1 MMNLNYENTIGRPSQ
16 KWGKQNNKPVVSQ
29 STGTTAASTV
39 KDQIN
44 STEGAVRKD
53 YGFQTNPD
61 EALKDTVRKLLK
73 TYPNIDITYGVLSD
87 NDAIRKYAASAG
99 GGFHI
104 TVTRDFLEWMSTD
117 PQSFQDGK
125 EFLDEVLKK
134 MREEYAS
141 ALAQG
146 KNPIGIGAVVGE
158 NGQIDVWTSYP
169 DENAQKQDNP
179 YQWILDTL
187 KANKE
192 AEIKQMQQKKKKIII
207 KKKPC
212 YSARRDLSM
221 LARVSTVQDVRGLI
235 SQVNSRASS
244 MKLGAADANE
254 RAEVKRAIAQME
266 SVVQKAKVKIKKLK
280 EESIAQQRQ
289 KKLIAEQKRKEALQE
304 KLMLNRRKALRRAR
318 ENTQVAESLSE
329 EIQQRQADASAAAS
343 EMPMMGDVMGI
354 DASLAGAG
362 VSVDIASV
370 GTAGVASGGVS
381 VGADVAVAVQSIN
394 VSI

>member
-1 MMNLNYENTIGRPSQ
+1 MNLNYENTIGRPSQ

-44 STEGAVRKD
+44 STEGAVRRD

>member
-29 STGTTAASTV
+29 STGTTAAGTV

-289 KKLIAEQKRKEALQE
+289 KKLIAEQRRKEALQE

-343 EMPMMGDVMGI
+343 EMPMMGDVMGS

>member
-1 MMNLNYENTIGRPSQ
+1 MNLNYENTIGRPSQ

-44 STEGAVRKD
+44 AAEGAIRKD

>member
-329 EIQQRQADASAAAS
+329 EIQQRQADASAA

>member
-1 MMNLNYENTIGRPSQ
+1 MNLNYENTIGRPSQ

-289 KKLIAEQKRKEALQE
+289 KKLIAEQRRKEALQE

>member
-289 KKLIAEQKRKEALQE
+289 KKLIAEQRRKEALQE

-329 EIQQRQADASAAAS
+329 EIQQHQADASAAAS

>member
-29 STGTTAASTV
+29 STGTSAAGTV

-44 STEGAVRKD
+44 AAEGAVRKD

-169 DENAQKQDNP
+169 DEDAQKQDNP

-244 MKLGAADANE
+244 MKLGVADANE

-370 GTAGVASGGVS
+370 GTAGGASGGVS

>member
-44 STEGAVRKD
+44 AAEGAIRKD

>member
-370 GTAGVASGGVS
+370 GTAGVVSGGVS

>member
-1 MMNLNYENTIGRPSQ
+1 MNLNYENTIGRPSQ

-169 DENAQKQDNP
+169 DEDAQKQDNP

>member
-254 RAEVKRAIAQME
+254 RTEVKRAIAQME

-329 EIQQRQADASAAAS
+329 EIQQRHADASAAAS

>member
-1 MMNLNYENTIGRPSQ
+1 MNLNYENTIGRPSQ

>member
-29 STGTTAASTV
+29 STGTSAAGTV

-44 STEGAVRKD
+44 AAEGAIRKD

-87 NDAIRKYAASAG
+87 DAAIRKYAASAG

-104 TVTRDFLEWMSTD
+104 TVSRDFLEWMSTD

-192 AEIKQMQQKKKKIII
+192 AETKQMQQKKKKIII

-244 MKLGAADANE
+244 IKLGADAYE

-266 SVVQKAKVKIKKLK
+266 GVVQKAKVKIKKLK

-304 KLMLNRRKALRRAR
+304 KLLLNRRKALRRAR

-329 EIQQRQADASAAAS
+329 EIQQRQFDAAAAAS
-343 EMPMMGDVMGI
+343 EMPTMGAVTGI
-354 DASLAGAG
+354 DASLAGVAG
-362 VSVDIASV
+362 VAVDIASV
-370 GTAGVASGGVS
+370 GATGVASGGVS
-381 VGADVAVAVQSIN
+381 VGADVAVAVQSMD

>member
-1 MMNLNYENTIGRPSQ
+1 MNLNYENTIGRPSQ

-125 EFLDEVLKK
+125 EFLDEVLEK
-134 MREEYAS
+134 MREEYVS

-289 KKLIAEQKRKEALQE
+289 KKLIAEQRRKEALQE

-370 GTAGVASGGVS
+370 GTAGVVSGGVS

>member
-16 KWGKQNNKPVVSQ
+16 KWGKKNNKPVVSQ

-289 KKLIAEQKRKEALQE
+289 KKLIAEQRRKEALQE

>member
-125 EFLDEVLKK
+125 EFLDEVLEK
-134 MREEYAS
+134 MREEYVS

-289 KKLIAEQKRKEALQE
+289 KKLIAEQRRKEALQE

-370 GTAGVASGGVS
+370 GTAGVVSGGVS

>member
-289 KKLIAEQKRKEALQE
+289 KKLIAEQRRKEALQE

-329 EIQQRQADASAAAS
+329 EIQQRQAEASAAAS
-343 EMPMMGDVMGI
+343 EMPMVGDVMGI

>member
-289 KKLIAEQKRKEALQE
+289 KKLIAEQRRKEALQE

-329 EIQQRQADASAAAS
+329 EIQQRQAEASAAAS

-370 GTAGVASGGVS
+370 GTAGVVSGGVS

>member
-29 STGTTAASTV
+29 STGTSAASTV